1 MRKKKKTVL
10 SLFKKISIFVILIV
24 SIVGLVVF
32 VKTALI
38 VKKINC
44 RLNQTACPGE
54 IWMELMSLAIGKNI
68 VFFPTKDLVSQIKES
83 HPLLKEVKIKK
94 SLPNHLS
101 FELKKREPQAALKSP
116 RGEGFWIVDEEGFLL
131 EKANEIELSVILVE
145 QPINLNVGE
154 KVEKE
159 TVWTI
164 NLLKSLK
171 FRLLM
176 PKTARIVSPRQI
188 EIELDD
194 ELLVI
199 FSSLKEVNFQLDSLQ
214 LIFSRSKIEGRN
226 LEQIDLRFDKP
237 VVIYE

>member
-1 MRKKKKTVL
+1 VRKKKKTVL
-10 SLFKKISIFVILIV
+10 SLLKKISIFVILIV

-32 VKTALI
+32 VKTALV
-38 VKKINC
+38 VKKIDC
-44 RLNQTACPGE
+44 RFNQTACPGE
-54 IWMELMSLAIGKNI
+54 IWMELMSLTIGKNI
-68 VFFPTKDLVSQIKES
+68 VFFPTKDLVSQIKAS

-116 RGEGFWIVDEEGFLL
+116 EEGFWIVDEEGFLL
-131 EKANEIELSVILVE
+131 EKANEIELPVILVE

-154 KVEKE
+154 KIEKE
-159 TVWTI
+159 AVWTI

-176 PKTARIVSPRQI
+176 PKTAKIVSPRQI
-188 EIELDD
+188 EIELSDG
-194 ELLVI
+194 LLVI

-226 LEQIDLRFDKP
+226 LKQIDLRFDKP

>member
-10 SLFKKISIFVILIV
+10 SLLKKISIFVILIV

-32 VKTALI
+32 VKTALV
-38 VKKINC
+38 VKKIDC
-44 RLNQTACPGE
+44 RFNQTACPGE
-54 IWMELMSLAIGKNI
+54 IWMELMSLTIGKNI
-68 VFFPTKDLVSQIKES
+68 VFFPTKDLVSQIKAS

-116 RGEGFWIVDEEGFLL
+116 EEGFWIVDEEGFLL
-131 EKANEIELSVILVE
+131 EKANEIELPVILVE

-154 KVEKE
+154 KIEKE
-159 TVWTI
+159 AVWTI

-176 PKTARIVSPRQI
+176 PKTAKIVSPRQI
-188 EIELDD
+188 EIELSDG
-194 ELLVI
+194 LLVI

-226 LEQIDLRFDKP
+226 LKQIDLRFDKP